1 MLFKK
6 KTDDE
11 KPESRSL
18 AFMLPLVILFMLVS
32 SIVGLVASS
41 MSISSS
47 KEKQLIDEYVSSCVT
62 FSVIGIG
69 EHEETEEKRN
79 LSIYVPLNETDE
91 YRSLIT
97 LNATS
102 IERSGNYNVYVY
114 SFSSAFSSNELERVA
129 KENGYE
135 YYYTYERVNDDVSIK
150 EAYNS
155 AYNLALE
162 KAEMIVASTGKNWR
176 ITKVEEL
183 LSEYDP
189 YTATTTS
196 NVKITF
202 AVN

>member
-62 FSVIGIG
+62 FSVIGNG

-102 IERSGNYNVYVY
+102 IKRSGNYNVYVY

-183 LSEYDP
+183 LSEYNP

>member
-1 MLFKK
+1 MLFRK

-11 KPESRSL
+11 KTESRSL

-114 SFSSAFSSNELERVA
+114 SFSSTFSSNELERVV

>member
-11 KPESRSL
+11 KTENRSL
-18 AFMLPLVILFMLVS
+18 AFMLPIVILFMLVS

-47 KEKQLIDEYVSSCVT
+47 KEKQLIDEYVSSNVT

-69 EHEETEEKRN
+69 EYEEKEEKRN
-79 LSIYVPLNETDE
+79 LSIYVPVNETNE

-97 LNATS
+97 LNANKNV
-102 IERSGNYNVYVY
+102 RSGNYNVYVY

-202 AVN
+202 AVK

>member
-1 MLFKK
+1 MLFRK

-11 KPESRSL
+11 KTESRSL

-102 IERSGNYNVYVY
+102 IKRSGNYNVYIY

>member
-102 IERSGNYNVYVY
+102 IKRSGNYNVYIY

>member
-62 FSVIGIG
+62 FSVIGNG

-102 IERSGNYNVYVY
+102 IKRSGNYNVYVY

>member
-102 IERSGNYNVYVY
+102 IKRSGNYNVYVY

-202 AVN
+202 AVK

>member
-102 IERSGNYNVYVY
+102 IKRSGNYNVYVY

>member
-11 KPESRSL
+11 KPKSRSL

-102 IERSGNYNVYVY
+102 IKRSGNYNVYVY

>member
-102 IERSGNYNVYVY
+102 IKRSGNYNVYVY

-150 EAYNS
+150 DAYNS

-202 AVN
+202 AVK

>member
-102 IERSGNYNVYVY
+102 IKRSGNYNVYVY

-183 LSEYDP
+183 LSEYNP

>member
-47 KEKQLIDEYVSSCVT
+47 KEKQLIDEYVSSCVN

-102 IERSGNYNVYVY
+102 IKRSGNYNVYIY

>member
-1 MLFKK
+1 MLFRK

-11 KPESRSL
+11 KTESRSL

-102 IERSGNYNVYVY
+102 IKRSGNYNVYVY

>member
-32 SIVGLVASS
+32 SIVVLVASS

-62 FSVIGIG
+62 FSVIGNG

-102 IERSGNYNVYVY
+102 IKRSGNYNVYVY

>member
-11 KPESRSL
+11 KTERRSL
-18 AFMLPLVILFMLVS
+18 AFMLHLVILFMLVQ

-102 IERSGNYNVYVY
+102 IKRSGNYNVYVY

-202 AVN
+202 AVK

>member
-102 IERSGNYNVYVY
+102 IKRSGNYNVYVY

-150 EAYNS
+150 DAYNS